1 MTTKEQKTAADK
13 VQKLQADLV
22 KVRAELD
29 NNRAKMVNDP
39 TSDAIAQAITTGQI
53 KLEAINKALN
63 NALDEQRRVEIEAQ
77 REATRDQVK
86 RINDLEGKAERDKR
100 GVYNAIDALKKDL
113 DELQKGA
120 VEHNRLTNKY
130 QQRRGYIAKS
140 DYRLLWRLQTDLE
153 KLQKQKRYIDNL
165 GKPPA
170 PDPERKFTELQKA
183 VSAER
188 YHAPDEGTEVKL
200 LENDYGTG
208 DPVYRVKQ
216 R

>member
-22 KVRAELD
+22 KVRADLD
-29 NNRAKMVNDP
+29 GNRAKMVNDP

-113 DELQKGA
+113 DELQKNA
-120 VEHNRLTNKY
+120 VEQNRLTNKY

-153 KLQKQKRYIDNL
+153 KLQKHS
-165 GKPPA
+165 
-170 PDPERKFTELQKA
+170 ELA
-183 VSAER
+183 LSFR
-188 YHAPDEGTEVKL
+188 S
-200 LENDYGTG
+200 
-208 DPVYRVKQ
+208 
-216 R
+216 